1 MTTKSSFSR
10 VTLRLGGWTVL
21 LGAAALAAC
30 NRAPTPPEKMT
41 IAPATPGTAA
51 GFAVLRQVADADRHQ
66 EASDNRFT
74 PATSYVFIDQDSP
87 GYYVIA
93 LLEKPVDNQKLA
105 EATDPSDVIDE
116 ALRAG
121 TNGVVLTADGDG
133 DVSGSFEMHA
143 NGKNVQFGTSGTG
156 GVRALVR
163 DGNRVTGH
171 VHFFNAFASSHMAVD
186 ASFDA
191 ELLQP
196 PKGTPLPAD
205 GGEPA
210 QAYFATLEAMRAGD
224 VDTLVTLVSP
234 EQAKMMEEERGKPDF
249 AENVAML
256 KAMAPADVQVTGG
269 TSYGER
275 VVLDTK
281 GKEGESAFT
290 GTVEMNWEAGGW
302 RMGKQSQRMGGS
314 GNQTANADAPKEP
327 KADEPVSADLVPV
340 LVDDGA
346 VCKGFKMSEPEFTCS
361 DGFAV
366 TSPEI
371 GENSIL
377 VFLSPTKADVK
388 GAKALWTND
397 LPLDGLFADGKPQP
411 SLWIKLARGEDGSLS
426 TEKVLLVDAAGNLE
440 DTYIT
445 FNGIEA
451 GGKVIGWI
459 QQAGTRDDEEW
470 EGIGRFNLPV
480 VAAAP

>member
-1 MTTKSSFSR
+1 MTTNRSLPLDP
-10 VTLRLGGWTVL
+10 LRMARWTVL
-21 LGAAALAAC
+21 FGAAALAAC

-41 IAPATPGTAA
+41 IAPAAPGTAS
-51 GFAVLRQVADADRHQ
+51 GLAVLRQVADADRNQ

-74 PATSYVFIDQDSP
+74 PAASYVFIDHDSP
-87 GYYVIA
+87 EYYVIA

-121 TNGVVLTADGDG
+121 ANGVVLMADGDG

-143 NGKNVQFGTSGTG
+143 NGKEVQFGGSGIG
-156 GVRALVR
+156 GVRAFVR
-163 DGNRVTGH
+163 NGDRLAGH
-171 VHFFNAFASSHMAVD
+171 VHYFNAFSSSHMAVD
-186 ASFDA
+186 SSFDA
-191 ELLQP
+191 QLLQA
-196 PKGTPLPAD
+196 PKGKPLPAD

-210 QAYFATLEAMRAGD
+210 EAFLATVEAMRAGD

-234 EQAKMMEEERGKPDF
+234 EQAKMMEAERGKPDF

-256 KAMAPADVQVTGG
+256 KAMAPANVQVTGG

-281 GKEGESAFT
+281 GKEGENAFT

-302 RMGKQSQRMGGS
+302 RMGKQSTRMGGGGAS
-314 GNQTANADAPKEP
+314 ANADAPKEP
-327 KADEPVSADLVPV
+327 KADEPPSADLVPV

-346 VCKGFKMSEPEFTCS
+346 VCKGFKMTETEFTCS

-371 GENSIL
+371 GDNSIL
-377 VFLSPTKADVK
+377 VLLSPTKAEVK
-388 GAKALWTND
+388 GAKAMWTND
-397 LPLDGLFADGKPQP
+397 LPIDGLFADGKPQP
-411 SLWIKLARGEDGSLS
+411 SLWIKLARGEDGELS
-426 TEKVLLVDAAGNLE
+426 SEKVLLVDAEGNLE
-440 DTYIT
+440 DTYVT
-445 FNGIEA
+445 FSGIESN
-451 GGKVIGWI
+451 GKVFGWI
-459 QQAGTRDDEEW
+459 QGSGSRNDEEW
-470 EGIGRFNLPV
+470 EGVGRFNLPI